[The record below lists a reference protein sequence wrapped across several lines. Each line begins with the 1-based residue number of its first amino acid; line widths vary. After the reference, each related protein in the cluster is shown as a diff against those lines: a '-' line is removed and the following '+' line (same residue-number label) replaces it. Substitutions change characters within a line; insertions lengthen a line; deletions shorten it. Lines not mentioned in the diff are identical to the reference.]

1 MKRQIITLILL
12 AALLLTGGSVML
24 ASKHP
29 ISMSERRKLAQW
41 PCPHWQG
48 VLTGSFRE
56 EAEKAAS
63 DQFPLRDSFRRLKAY
78 VQFGLLGQRD
88 NNGIYVVN
96 GTASKL
102 EYPLRERSVER
113 AAEKIQSIWQ
123 TYLSESDVKCY
134 YSIIPDKNFFLAR
147 QNGYPAMDYD
157 KLRQIM
163 ADGLSGWTYLDL
175 FDSLSIEDYYT
186 TDPHWRQ
193 ERLQPVAQV
202 LADGLAVPLSW
213 DYTSHTI
220 DPFYGAY
227 YGQSALPLQP
237 DQLVYLTSRSLD
249 GCSVYN
255 LETDS
260 YGAIYDLQK
269 GAGRDPYE
277 LYLSGAA
284 ALQVIVNSNAQTRRE
299 LVVFRDSF
307 GSSVIPLLAG
317 SYQKI
322 TLVDL
327 RYISSSLLDQYLDFQ
342 QQDVLFLY
350 STLILNNST
359 ALK

>member
-12 AALLLTGGSVML
+12 AALLLAGGGAML
-24 ASKHP
+24 ASNH
-29 ISMSERRKLAQW
+29 IVSMSERRKLAQW
-41 PCPHWQG
+41 PSLRWQA
-48 VLTGSFRE
+48 VLTGSFRD

-63 DQFPLRDSFRRLKAY
+63 DQFPFRDSFRRLKAY

-88 NNGIYVVN
+88 NNGIYVVH

-102 EYPLRERSVER
+102 EYPLREHAVER
-113 AAEKIQSIWQ
+113 AAEKFQAIWE

-134 YSIIPDKNFFLAR
+134 YSIIPDKNYFLAQ

-163 ADGLSGWTYLDL
+163 ADGLPNFTYLNL

-193 ERLQPVAQV
+193 ERLQPVVQV
-202 LADGLAVPLSW
+202 LTDGLGVPFSW
-213 DYTSHTI
+213 DYTKQTI
-220 DPFYGAY
+220 EPFYGAY

-237 DQLVYLTSRSLD
+237 DQLVYLTSRSMD
-249 GCSVYN
+249 ACSVYN

-260 YGAIYDLQK
+260 YGGIYDLEK

-284 ALQVIVNSNAQTRRE
+284 AFQVIVNPNAQTQRE

-307 GSSVIPLLAG
+307 GSSLIPLLAD

-327 RYISSSLLDQYLDFQ
+327 RYISSSLLSQYLDFQ
-342 QQDVLFLY
+342 QQDVLLLY